1 MSQCFRAGYPLFG
14 TNLKTDDLFENACF
28 SSAIECSKKYFFFG
42 SMIFTSYWNGGLT
55 SNTIHQ
61 ETFVAG
67 GRHWGA
73 LSPLLKNIPLKSL
86 LYLPRQF
93 FPPLHSRS
101 WQSTEP
107 GVRQMGVWAL
117 TLPIPTYVN
126 WMIAKWL
133 HITRRERES
142 HKFGKGATWAKS
154 HMCKNPRNCKDA
166 DHIWGNIIVPSK
178 SAVNQNLRYQDFM
191 WIL

>member
-133 HITRRERES
+133 HITRRRENLTSLEREPREQN
-142 HKFGKGATWAKS
+142 HTCARTLETVKMLIIYEATLL
-154 HMCKNPRNCKDA
+154 CP
-166 DHIWGNIIVPSK
+166 P
-178 SAVNQNLRYQDFM
+178 NQQS
-191 WIL
+191 IKT